1 MTPPSLKK
9 SVSLIQRQAPSKRSM
24 VNEFQTQHLCA
35 LCTFLESR
43 TLAHFGVRTHRD
55 LPLEVDDEFT
65 SLPEYDLFSSG
76 VYACG
81 FVCSDLSPD
90 ADLDAVERDPEGVL
104 DRMNLPRI
112 RHYLHTLL
120 RSERANWGGG
130 SVIYSAL
137 RAGVLS
143 ALVQR
148 IKDGEDLFQV
158 VL

>member
-1 MTPPSLKK
+1 
-9 SVSLIQRQAPSKRSM
+9 M
-24 VNEFQTQHLCA
+24 VNEFQAQHLCA
-35 LCTFLESR
+35 LCSFLESR
-43 TLAHFGVRTHRD
+43 TLAHFGVRTLQD
-55 LPLEVDDEFT
+55 LPLEEDDEFT
-65 SLPEYDLFSSG
+65 GLTEYDLFTSG

-81 FVCSDLSPD
+81 FVCSDLLPD
-90 ADLDAVERDPEGVL
+90 VDLEAIERDPQSVL
-104 DRMNLPRI
+104 DRMDLPRI

-120 RSERANWGGG
+120 RSERANWGCG